1 MKGISI
7 FIFMENFKYSRDRP
21 SFKPPQLAYIIIR
34 GIKEIKRER
43 GGGKRNRE
51 ICKKRICVRVFVRN
65 TRVQEEK
72 SVILPAAFQTLLRDS
87 YRVPINR
94 ARVILRPW

>member
-43 GGGKRNRE
+43 GEGKGIEKYARNEYVYEFSFE
-51 ICKKRICVRVFVRN
+51 IHVYRRRN
-65 TRVQEEK
+65 
-72 SVILPAAFQTLLRDS
+72 P
-87 YRVPINR
+87 
-94 ARVILRPW
+94 

>member
-34 GIKEIKRER
+34 GIKERE
-43 GGGKRNRE
+43 GGGRKESRNMQETNMCTSFRSKYTCTGGE
-51 ICKKRICVRVFVRN
+51 IRN
-65 TRVQEEK
+65 LASGV
-72 SVILPAAFQTLLRDS
+72 SNSAP
-87 YRVPINR
+87 
-94 ARVILRPW
+94 